1 MKFEIGVL
9 LVSCF
14 SLTFGQLVTDG
25 FTRPI
30 EKSFRR
36 GLNDVVF
43 KTQNPE
49 SDIAFFQAL
58 ESSTKDLE
66 VNVLVSTVNEALT
79 NFALELAEV
88 GNSDKD
94 SQTLKEK
101 ADALLNI
108 FSEEHFVRLF
118 KESHLSPELSTKRLA
133 EVVSGKLLGQDE
145 SKLSKDF
152 LRGLN
157 DMDAESLRVLLNAAF
172 PTQGDGHQRSKRYI
186 QWACR
191 LVQLMA
197 GTGMGQGQLEQ
208 FIHDRIPQ
216 RWQGTMS
223 RALAQRGAKGLL
235 RLASLLCGSS
245 SLGGGS
251 STSLVADASIKSPT
265 SLIHVYEAHF
275 LNSAVD
281 YEVFHDF
288 AQWYAA
294 AVNSGLRTS
303 SPDLKALKDQLKE
316 GLFDA

>member
-1 MKFEIGVL
+1 M
-9 LVSCF
+9 
-14 SLTFGQLVTDG
+14 
-25 FTRPI
+25 
-30 EKSFRR
+30 
-36 GLNDVVF
+36 
-43 KTQNPE
+43 
-49 SDIAFFQAL
+49 
-58 ESSTKDLE
+58 
-66 VNVLVSTVNEALT
+66 
-79 NFALELAEV
+79 
-88 GNSDKD
+88 
-94 SQTLKEK
+94 
-101 ADALLNI
+101 
-108 FSEEHFVRLF
+108 RLF
-118 KESHLSPELSTKRLA
+118 KESHLSPQLSTKRLA

-191 LVQLMA
+191 LVKLMG
-197 GTGMGQGQLEQ
+197 GTGLAQDQLEK

-235 RLASLLCGSS
+235 RLASLLCGTPSS
-245 SLGGGS
+245 GGS
-251 STSLVADASIKSPT
+251 SYSLVADSSIKSTT

-281 YEVFHDF
+281 YEVFLDF